1 MTRPLVVA
9 IPSYGRP
16 GPLQETVA
24 GVRTHVQPDTIF
36 LYAQDAPVGAGAA
49 RRELC
54 RRAVDAYGPA
64 VDVLMLDDD
73 VVFSGESEPDRFRRA
88 AAPLRAGAGIVQL
101 PNRATP
107 SGAKARPAVPAYHAF
122 ILAGEMLASGV
133 TYDAEEY
140 GDDVAMSLIAYFAGW
155 PVVVSGEV
163 CVRHHVSRRGVVGSI
178 GGGIEASHRD
188 GVPVVCRLFPAWRE
202 VGWVT
207 YDEGE
212 RAGVKLPTPY
222 TSVRVTPEGRAA
234 HGRARRARTA

>member
-1 MTRPLVVA
+1 MSRVFAVA

-16 GPLQETVA
+16 RLLQETIS
-24 GVRTHVQPDTIF
+24 GVRTYVRPDAVF
-36 LYAQDAPVGAGAA
+36 LYEQNAPVGAGAA

-54 RRAVDAYGPA
+54 RRAIDAYGPA
-64 VDVLMLDDD
+64 IDVLMLDDD
-73 VVFSGESEPDRFRRA
+73 VVFSGEPDPDRFRRA

-107 SGAKARPAVPAYHAF
+107 SGAKPRPAVPAYHAF

-133 TYDAEEY
+133 TYDAMEY

-155 PVVVSGEV
+155 PVVVSGEA

-202 VGWVT
+202 AGWVT

-222 TSVRVTPEGRAA
+222 TSVRVTPVGRVA
-234 HGRARRARTA
+234 HGRARQGRTS